1 MFETTDKTIWD
12 RSGITLN
19 EPNKA
24 PGKMK
29 LPRALELIN
38 ALIDHMINAEGGHSR
53 RVIGPLLDIGFT
65 AEELTEDFCF
75 PAGNVEDILAEEGKR
90 NG

>member
-1 MFETTDKTIWD
+1 M
-12 RSGITLN
+12 N

-75 PAGNVEDILAEEGKR
+75 PAGDVEDILAEEGKR